1 MKRDLA
7 IRALKMA
14 ITFRQPPKGC
24 IHHTNRGS
32 QFCSHDYQEL
42 LRQHGFKV
50 SMSGK
55 GNCYDNTA
63 VETFFKTIKAELIWR
78 HPYGK
83 WFKRAL
89 GAAQKRD
96 RSNLR
101 RMSQR
106 EMLAGMVGFEPTVHC
121 TKNHGGCA
129 CVRSLW
135 RLPPCDFNNLRGIN
149 QRDTRFGEGAF
160 NLPDRLALGQR
171 ERGFVLVHPACN
183 LERYAA
189 WGKRVDPCLCGRCGN
204 DKRQVLHGL
213 RDKMCRPV
221 QVAVTI
227 NQQIKQEPAFG
238 IVGKVDD
245 PALEHRRIG
254 NADVVAIKGQQDR
267 RAAGQANDLALIA
280 IDFHHIIGAERLA
293 DR

>member
-78 HPYGK
+78 HPWERAEMAIFKYIKGFDNPRRRHSAPGWKSPVPLNGK

-121 TKNHGGCA
+121 TKICEKLLFFQSS
-129 CVRSLW
+129 V
-135 RLPPCDFNNLRGIN
+135 I
-149 QRDTRFGEGAF
+149 QQVFGVFTGAF
-160 NLPDRLALGQR
+160 GVDQLFQ
-171 ERGFVLVHPACN
+171 RGFLIGGDN
-183 LERYAA
+183 F
-189 WGKRVDPCLCGRCGN
+189 N
-204 DKRQVLHGL
+204 
-213 RDKMCRPV
+213 
-221 QVAVTI
+221 
-227 NQQIKQEPAFG
+227 
-238 IVGKVDD
+238 VG
-245 PALEHRRIG
+245 
-254 NADVVAIKGQQDR
+254 
-267 RAAGQANDLALIA
+267 
-280 IDFHHIIGAERLA
+280 
-293 DR
+293 